1 MFLAGTSAVVL
12 RSTSHCGCG
21 CGRVSAMVDS
31 EEWDVLQMVNRETSW
46 SCRCL
51 QTPREIQRWGL
62 GYVCARAPASCA
74 GRAAITDRSISRCNW
89 NSTAA
94 TTSLAHSLSSSPFLC
109 AATTTRI
116 TSPTERTSEP
126 TSSTAPHEPT
136 ASYRTAPLLEPRC
149 VGLRPD
155 ICMAARSVARSE
167 R

>member
-51 QTPREIQRWGL
+51 QTPREIQCWGL

-74 GRAAITDRSISRCNW
+74 RRAAITDRSISRCQLELYCHHLTL
-89 NSTAA
+89 S
-94 TTSLAHSLSSSPFLC
+94 HSLFLSLPVRRYHD
-109 AATTTRI
+109 THHLTHQTHF
-116 TSPTERTSEP
+116 RTDILDCPARADSIIP
-126 TSSTAPHEPT
+126 NGPPP
-136 ASYRTAPLLEPRC
+136 RTA
-149 VGLRPD
+149 LRWPEAGYLYGSS
-155 ICMAARSVARSE
+155 ISGSQ
-167 R
+167 

>member
-94 TTSLAHSLSSSPFLC
+94 TTSLTLTLFLSLPVRRYHDTHRLTHQTHF
-109 AATTTRI
+109 
-116 TSPTERTSEP
+116 RTDILDCPARADSIIP
-126 TSSTAPHEPT
+126 NGPPP
-136 ASYRTAPLLEPRC
+136 RTA
-149 VGLRPD
+149 LRWPEAGYLYGSS
-155 ICMAARSVARSE
+155 ISGSQ
-167 R
+167 

>member
-31 EEWDVLQMVNRETSW
+31 EEWDVLQMVDRETSW

-62 GYVCARAPASCA
+62 GYVCARAPAPASCA
-74 GRAAITDRSISRCNW
+74 RRAAITDRSVSRCNW

-94 TTSLAHSLSSSPFLC
+94 TTSLTHSLPLPSC
-109 AATTTRI
+109 APLPRHALPHPPNALQNRHPRLPR
-116 TSPTERTSEP
+116 TSRQHHTERP
-126 TSSTAPHEPT
+126 PSSNRIAL
-136 ASYRTAPLLEPRC
+136 A
-149 VGLRPD
+149 
-155 ICMAARSVARSE
+155 
-167 R
+167 